1 MLTDTDEGHAI
12 VRAPRHGWRSNKS
25 REQCQEVE
33 KLADS
38 LSESVQT
45 ASEAQGDLSEII
57 LWSIRPT
64 RDLIINCLEDPSTLL
79 PPDGSLI
86 EYLHTLTDNE
96 YKKRWTSATRDYQ
109 DQDKVRRLKDRK
121 QAYKAKLDMQDAS
134 LVSLICRLRNS
145 KSVPPLAV
153 MRGLENMFMSVPRRL
168 WGRQSREGY
177 AASETFIEGALL
189 NIKAW
194 RPMPQFPIYKHV
206 SLLIEDNLEFYLRVP
221 EERMVGGVLKKSMLL
236 KTTTS
241 KSCNPTPTLPQPYPD
256 PTPTL
261 PWPYPDPTPTLWTYR
276 NPIATLPDPSATLLR
291 PYLRPCMRIILL
303 YTGRHGGADGCEEVS
318 SPMRRH
324 TRFVPCHV
332 PLPGQ
337 DDIQDCRAQRRN
349 DCRVPDGGLPG
360 HADVDSRGAM
370 WAVKATSS

>member
-1 MLTDTDEGHAI
+1 MLTYTDEGHAI

-86 EYLHTLTDNE
+86 EHLHTLTDND
-96 YKKRWTSATRDYQ
+96 YKKKWTSATRDSQ
-109 DQDKVRRLKDRK
+109 DQEKVRRLKDRK

-189 NIKAW
+189 SIKAW
-194 RPMPQFPIYKHV
+194 RPVPQFPIYKHV

-241 KSCNPTPTLPQPYPD
+241 KSCNPTPTLPQPYPN
-256 PTPTL
+256 PTTTL
-261 PWPYPDPTPTLWTYR
+261 P
-276 NPIATLPDPSATLLR
+276 R
-291 PYLRPCMRIILL
+291 P
-303 YTGRHGGADGCEEVS
+303 
-318 SPMRRH
+318 
-324 TRFVPCHV
+324 
-332 PLPGQ
+332 
-337 DDIQDCRAQRRN
+337 
-349 DCRVPDGGLPG
+349 
-360 HADVDSRGAM
+360 
-370 WAVKATSS
+370 